1 MAAQNR
7 LRNHSW
13 PGNVRELRNLVQ
25 RLLVLGADGEVT
37 VNEVDE
43 ALKQSPT
50 AAAPAASD
58 HPGYFDLPLREA
70 REQFE
75 REYLVYKLK
84 QAGGSVGR
92 LADAVGMER
101 THLYRK
107 LRTLG
112 VDPKTARQEQKMK
125 IVILGAGQVGSTV
138 AYSLSNEENDITV
151 VDVNPTHLKELQDRL
166 DIRGVLGHASHP
178 TVLVRAGIE
187 DADMVIALTSSDEVN
202 MTACQVAYTLYNT
215 PTRIARIRSS
225 EYIENPRLFEREH
238 CPVDVL
244 ISPETL
250 VTQYIARL
258 IEYPGALQVLDFA
271 DGRAQLVATQA
282 YAGGPLVGH
291 RLQTL
296 REHMPADA
304 DARVAAIY
312 RQDKTIIP
320 DGNTVIEENDTV
332 FFLAAQKNIRMMMRE
347 LRPLDNPIRRVILA
361 GGGHIG
367 ANLARHLERDHHVKI
382 IERDVGRAEEIAEH
396 LERAIVLVG
405 DCADEELLREEA
417 VDTTDVYCVLTN
429 DDEAN
434 ILSSMLAKQTGR
446 GKGHRHHQPP
456 SLCGPG

>member
-1 MAAQNR
+1 
-7 LRNHSW
+7 
-13 PGNVRELRNLVQ
+13 
-25 RLLVLGADGEVT
+25 
-37 VNEVDE
+37 
-43 ALKQSPT
+43 
-50 AAAPAASD
+50 
-58 HPGYFDLPLREA
+58 
-70 REQFE
+70 
-75 REYLVYKLK
+75 
-84 QAGGSVGR
+84 
-92 LADAVGMER
+92 
-101 THLYRK
+101 
-107 LRTLG
+107 
-112 VDPKTARQEQKMK
+112 MK

-138 AYSLSNEENDITV
+138 AHSLSSEENDITV
-151 VDVNPTHLKELQDRL
+151 VDTNADHLKNLQDRL
-166 DIRGVLGHASHP
+166 DIRGVIGFASHP

-187 DADMVIALTSSDEVN
+187 DADLIIALTSSDEVN

-225 EYIENPRLFEREH
+225 DYIDNPELFERDH

-296 REHMPADA
+296 REHMPRDA

-320 DGNTVIEENDTV
+320 DGSTIIEENDTV
-332 FFLAAQKNIRMMMRE
+332 FFLAAQRNIRTMMKE
-347 LRPLDNPIRRVILA
+347 LRPMDNPVRRIILA
-361 GGGHIG
+361 GGGNIG
-367 ANLARHLERDHHVKI
+367 SNLARQLERKHHVKI
-382 IERDVGRAEEIAEH
+382 IERDPERAEAIAEN
-396 LERAIVLVG
+396 LEKAIVLVG

-417 VDTTDVYCVLTN
+417 IDTTDVYCVLTN

-434 ILSSMLAKQTGR
+434 ILSSMLAKQMGAEKVIAIINRPSYVDLVESSSIDIAISPQQITIGALLTHIRRGNMVRIHSLRKGAAEAIEAVALGDKRSSRVVGR
-446 GKGHRHHQPP
+446 AIEDINLPPGTTIPAVVRGEEVIIAHHDTVILENDHVILFVPDKRQIAAVER
-456 SLCGPG
+456 LFQVGAIFI

>member
-1 MAAQNR
+1 
-7 LRNHSW
+7 
-13 PGNVRELRNLVQ
+13 
-25 RLLVLGADGEVT
+25 
-37 VNEVDE
+37 
-43 ALKQSPT
+43 
-50 AAAPAASD
+50 
-58 HPGYFDLPLREA
+58 
-70 REQFE
+70 
-75 REYLVYKLK
+75 
-84 QAGGSVGR
+84 
-92 LADAVGMER
+92 
-101 THLYRK
+101 
-107 LRTLG
+107 
-112 VDPKTARQEQKMK
+112 MK

-138 AYSLSNEENDITV
+138 AHSLSSEENDITV
-151 VDVNPTHLKELQDRL
+151 VDTNASHLKNLQDRL
-166 DIRGVLGHASHP
+166 DIRGVIGFASHP

-187 DADMVIALTSSDEVN
+187 DADLIIALTSSDEVN

-225 EYIENPRLFEREH
+225 DYINNAELFEREH

-296 REHMPADA
+296 REHMPRDA

-320 DGNTVIEENDTV
+320 DGSTIIEENDIV
-332 FFLAAQKNIRMMMRE
+332 FFLAAQRNIRTMMKE
-347 LRPLDNPIRRVILA
+347 LRPLDNPVRRIILA
-361 GGGHIG
+361 GGGNIG
-367 ANLARHLERDHHVKI
+367 SNLARQLERKHHVKV
-382 IERDVGRAEEIAEH
+382 IERDPERAEAIAEN
-396 LERAIVLVG
+396 LEKAIVLVG

-417 VDTTDVYCVLTN
+417 IDTTDVYCVLTN

-434 ILSSMLAKQTGR
+434 ILSSMLAKQMGAEKVIAIINRPSYVDLVESSSIDIAVSPQQITIGALLTHIRRGNMVRIHSLRRGAAEAIEAVALGDKRSSKVVGRAIEDINLPTGTTIPAVVR
-446 GKGHRHHQPP
+446 GEEVIIAHHDTIILENDHVILFVPDKRQIA
-456 SLCGPG
+456 SVERLFQVGAIFI

>member
-1 MAAQNR
+1 
-7 LRNHSW
+7 
-13 PGNVRELRNLVQ
+13 
-25 RLLVLGADGEVT
+25 
-37 VNEVDE
+37 
-43 ALKQSPT
+43 
-50 AAAPAASD
+50 
-58 HPGYFDLPLREA
+58 
-70 REQFE
+70 
-75 REYLVYKLK
+75 
-84 QAGGSVGR
+84 
-92 LADAVGMER
+92 
-101 THLYRK
+101 
-107 LRTLG
+107 
-112 VDPKTARQEQKMK
+112 MK

-138 AYSLSNEENDITV
+138 ATSLSSEENDITV
-151 VDVNPTHLKELQDRL
+151 VDSNPAHLRELQDRL
-166 DIRGVLGHASHP
+166 DIRGVLGHASYP

-187 DADMVIALTSSDEVN
+187 DADMVIAVTSSDEVN

-215 PTRIARIRSS
+215 PVRIARIRSS
-225 EYIENPRLFEREH
+225 EYIDNTQLFEREH

-250 VTQYIARL
+250 VTDYIARL

-347 LRPLDNPIRRVILA
+347 LRPLDSPIRRVILA

-367 ANLARHLERDHHVKI
+367 ANLARYLERDHHVKI
-382 IERDVGRAEEIAEH
+382 IERDAVRADEIAEG

-405 DCADEELLREEA
+405 DCADEKLLREEA
-417 VDTTDVYCVLTN
+417 VDTADVYCVLTN

-434 ILSSMLAKQTGR
+434 ILSSMLAKKMGAEKVIAIINRPAYVDLVEAGAIDIAVSPQQITIGALLTHIRRGNMVRIHSLRRGAAEAIEAVALGDKRSSRVVGR
-446 GKGHRHHQPP
+446 AIEDIDLPSGTTIPAIVRGEEVIIAHHDTIIRANDHVILFVPDKRQIAAVER
-456 SLCGPG
+456 LFQVGAIFV